1 MLTKHVEKLVRKYII
16 ETLEKTKKIDPITF
30 TSDLIMQFAIIS
42 QYEDEIIEFVSQLV
56 ADM

>member
-1 MLTKHVEKLVRKYII
+1 MLTKHVENLVRKYII
-16 ETLEKTKKIDPITF
+16 QTLEKTKKIDPITF

>member
-30 TSDLIMQFAIIS
+30 TSDLVMQFAIVA
-42 QYEDEIIEFVSQLV
+42 QYEDEILEFVNKIV
-56 ADM
+56 AEM